1 MTDKKIYTKTDPN
14 EYPIIMGPLFDFK
27 KIKCIKKNL
36 GNNNHKPKILKI
48 TTKKNCKFPFT

>member
-1 MTDKKIYTKTDPN
+1 
-14 EYPIIMGPLFDFK
+14 MGPLFDFK

-48 TTKKNCKFPFT
+48 TAKKNCKFPSTSNLSTWKKLAIKLIFEI